1 MPDITA
7 SNSAIIKVDNASSW
21 SDARGAS
28 TGTATEPNI
37 LGLKVATS
45 SSPFDLYRAFI
56 VFDTSAISVAPSSAT
71 LKLTAPIISPQQS
84 FIIVQG
90 GAGATGSTSAEY
102 VDNDFNDVTTTAFSD
117 AQTSGWSN
125 SASNSITLN
134 ATARQAMA
142 DLDEFRIAVVTGK
155 DYSNNGDAAS
165 TKSGPRFFSAATST
179 ASNRP
184 IISYVAG
191 TAGDTPQEQR
201 NKRRRRRSKGA
212 RGKGFSNKHVSVTT
226 GGKTV
231 ANGFEEI

>member
-28 TGTATEPNI
+28 TGNRSEPNI

-71 LKLTAPIISPQQS
+71 LKLTAPSTSLQQP

-90 GAGATGSTSAEY
+90 NAGATGSTSAEY
-102 VDNDFNDVTTTAFSD
+102 VDGDFDQVTTTAFSD

-125 SASNSITLN
+125 NASNSITLN

-155 DYSNNGDAAS
+155 DYNNNGDAAS
-165 TKSGPRFFSAATST
+165 TKSGPRFYSAATST

-212 RGKGFSNKHVSVTT
+212 RGKGFSRKHVSVAT